1 MEEPLLLLCVELLPI
16 SNEEIL
22 VESGSLWII
31 MVDLMVGW
39 VAERRVVA
47 AIVRWNNGLN
57 GGLRRWCG

>member
-1 MEEPLLLLCVELLPI
+1 VEEPLLLLCVELLPI

-57 GGLRRWCG
+57 GGWRRWCG

>member
-57 GGLRRWCG
+57 GGWRRWCG

>member
-16 SNEEIL
+16 SNEEIS

-57 GGLRRWCG
+57 GGWRRWCG